1 MKSSP
6 SRILLSIVNYGART
20 AFIYTD
26 GTVEWRTIES
36 ADKQQKK

>member
-6 SRILLSIVNYGART
+6 SKILLSIVNYGART

-36 ADKQQKK
+36 VEEQVK